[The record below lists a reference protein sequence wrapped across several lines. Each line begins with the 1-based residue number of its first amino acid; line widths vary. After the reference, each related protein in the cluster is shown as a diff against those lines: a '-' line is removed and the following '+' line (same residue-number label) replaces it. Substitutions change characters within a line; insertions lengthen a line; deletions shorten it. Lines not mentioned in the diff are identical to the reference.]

1 MTKTT
6 AKPVVIKIGSSVL
19 LSENNTVNHTFCESL
34 VFQIAQIRKQQIP
47 MVLVMSGAIAAGR
60 HHTIHRSVAA
70 GIGQATIIA
79 SLYHSFAK
87 EGIPIAQ
94 VLLTRSCLSRKLARS
109 CIAETL
115 SAYTAL
121 GIVPI
126 LNENDVVSPH
136 SFGGNDILAGEVAG
150 ALSASHLIM
159 LSNVDGVLDIYDAK
173 QGGDMLLGKRIPL
186 INHINADIRRKV
198 LGVVS
203 SNGTGG
209 MKTKLDVA
217 AKLQKLSIVTIIA
230 NGRVENILPQ
240 ILIEQ
245 KDVGTRIMPQ

>member
-1 MTKTT
+1 MTKMI
-6 AKPVVIKIGSSVL
+6 AKPVVVKIGSSVL
-19 LSENNTVNHTFCESL
+19 LSVNNTVSHAFCESL
-34 VFQIAQIRKQQIP
+34 VFQIAQILRQQIP
-47 MVLVMSGAIAAGR
+47 VVLVMSGAIAAGR
-60 HHTIHRSVAA
+60 SHAMHRSVAA

-87 EGIPIAQ
+87 AGIPVAQ
-94 VLLTRSCLSRKLARS
+94 VLLTRSCLNRKSART

-136 SFGGNDILAGEVAG
+136 SFGGNDILAGEVAR
-150 ALSASHLIM
+150 ALFASHLIM
-159 LSNVDGVLDIYDAK
+159 LSNVDGVLDVQDIH
-173 QGGDMLLGKRIPL
+173 QRGDMLKGTRIPV
-186 INHINADIRRKV
+186 IRHINADIRRKV
-198 LGVVS
+198 LGVIS

-217 AKLQKLSIVTIIA
+217 AKLQRLSIVTIIA

-245 KDVGTRIMPQ
+245 KDVGTRIVPK